1 MLGFEAAGM
10 KRDRDVILA
19 IARNVCQQRSF
30 MADSDLKEDALFVT
44 ALVDVCGGGK
54 GFKICS

>member
-1 MLGFEAAGM
+1 
-10 KRDRDVILA
+10 
-19 IARNVCQQRSF
+19 